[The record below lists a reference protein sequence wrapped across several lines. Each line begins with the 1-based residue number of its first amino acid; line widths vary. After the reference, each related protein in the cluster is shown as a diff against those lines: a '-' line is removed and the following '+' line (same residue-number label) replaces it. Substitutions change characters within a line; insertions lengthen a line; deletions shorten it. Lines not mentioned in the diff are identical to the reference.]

1 MSWDNATHRPLLG
14 VMSDAELAALAGIS
28 VGAVTARRWR
38 ARVARVRVPRQTERT
53 HAEARVALMA
63 AQRADTVRAMR
74 VFGGRLIP
82 ADIIDGLPAGAC
94 DLLRGAL

>member
-1 MSWDNATHRPLLG
+1 
-14 VMSDAELAALAGIS
+14 
-28 VGAVTARRWR
+28 
-38 ARVARVRVPRQTERT
+38 
-53 HAEARVALMA
+53 
-63 AQRADTVRAMR
+63 MR